1 MTTATAI
8 EISMP
13 KLSDSMEEGTI
24 LSWLAKAGA
33 AVTVGQDLL
42 EVETDKA
49 NMTVQAAGSGVLEI
63 LVGEGGTV
71 AVGTPIARLG
81 DGAAAA
87 PSAEP
92 LPPAVPGKRL
102 RSTPLARRAARDHG
116 IALGSIEA
124 GSGVGGRIVIADVL
138 AAAGIETRPSAE
150 PAPAAAAP
158 SREVTGA
165 GAATIVE
172 GAKGGPRT
180 VELSRLQV
188 VIARR
193 MAADR
198 PGGGARA
205 PLSSESE
212 RLL

>member
-1 MTTATAI
+1 MPRRSSAPPSIYFPDLPEKFMTTATAI

-116 IALGSIEA
+116 IAQRRRRPHRHRRRA
-124 GSGVGGRIVIADVL
+124 RGRRHRNSPFR
-138 AAAGIETRPSAE
+138 GT
-150 PAPAAAAP
+150 
-158 SREVTGA
+158 
-165 GAATIVE
+165 
-172 GAKGGPRT
+172 
-180 VELSRLQV
+180 
-188 VIARR
+188 
-193 MAADR
+193 R
-198 PGGGARA
+198 PGGSGGGAVPRGDRGRRGHDRRGC
-205 PLSSESE
+205 EG
-212 RLL
+212 